1 MTQEAQHGHDHGTA
15 GYHYKPMTQEAQ
27 ESAIVIYTHPDCNFS
42 TEAVTSMTADG
53 IAFKEIDISKVFGAF
68 KELEKL
74 TNGERITPVIVENGQ
89 VTIGWNGFG

>member
-1 MTQEAQHGHDHGTA
+1 MTQEAHAGHDHGTA
-15 GYHYKPMTQEAQ
+15 DYHYEPTTKEGP
-27 ESAIVIYTHPDCNFS
+27 VIYTHPDCNFS
-42 TEAVTSMTADG
+42 SEAVTSMTADG